1 MSDAAPNSRSVHRS
15 ACSSGVHCR
24 YMQWHGLSRPSG
36 SARLF
41 TKDAM
46 MAGWRPS
53 TMSGRRP
60 GGEEGED
67 GVDGEEGEEEEE
79 DAMPSANSLHE
90 L

>member
-1 MSDAAPNSRSVHRS
+1 
-15 ACSSGVHCR
+15 
-24 YMQWHGLSRPSG
+24 
-36 SARLF
+36 
-41 TKDAM
+41 

-60 GGEEGED
+60 GGEEGDE
-67 GVDGEEGEEEEE
+67 GEEGEEEEE

>member
-1 MSDAAPNSRSVHRS
+1 
-15 ACSSGVHCR
+15 
-24 YMQWHGLSRPSG
+24 MQWHGLSRPSG

-67 GVDGEEGEEEEE
+67 GEEGEEEEE